1 MFSENQ
7 LIQPNKL
14 NAAIACLDLSL
25 ESELA
30 LYRNRL
36 SQATVALAALPSAES
51 ESLALAALDSEDD
64 AGLFSSELLSSKE
77 IHANDHSEKEPK
89 VLDQGFATLD
99 TDDEETLPESYG
111 AELTAQPK
119 AFDQF
124 LDPSINDYLQSS
136 ETLLKH
142 LNQPAEAGSALVDD
156 AVTAPKR
163 SWVMVT
169 GMALLSLGTLA
180 LAGFLIMLGV
190 RWFSIKSA
198 STTQTDIQPS
208 PLPALSPTPLPSSA
222 IANSPV
228 TNSPTTAP
236 VPLPTEGIS
245 PQPIATVSPGA
256 IAATEGV
263 PTQPNPS
270 GTPTLSPSINP
281 NASRYVVLAV
291 ANSPESLQTAQ
302 RLVPDAYVIEVEGQK
317 RIQMASLE
325 SLQQAQQMVNE
336 LKNQGFP
343 TTIVAQN

>member
-1 MFSENQ
+1 MSVENQ
-7 LIQPNKL
+7 SIQPEKL

-36 SQATVALAALPSAES
+36 SQATVALTALPSAES
-51 ESLALAALDSEDD
+51 ESLALTALDSTDD
-64 AGLFSSELLSSKE
+64 TELFSSEG
-77 IHANDHSEKEPK
+77 IHANDHAEEEPK
-89 VLDQGFATLD
+89 VLDQGLATIEAE
-99 TDDEETLPESYG
+99 DEETLPESYS

-124 LDPSINDYLQSS
+124 LDPSIDDYLQSS

-142 LNQPAEAGSALVDD
+142 LNQPAETEVALVDD

-163 SWVMVT
+163 SWVMVA
-169 GMALLSLGTLA
+169 GMTLLALGTLA

-198 STTQTDIQPS
+198 STAQTDIQPS
-208 PLPALSPTPLPSSA
+208 PLPSSA
-222 IANSPV
+222 ISNSPV
-228 TNSPTTAP
+228 TPP
-236 VPLPTEGIS
+236 VPLPTEGVS
-245 PQPIATVSPGA
+245 PQSNATASPGA

-263 PTQPNPS
+263 PIQPNLA
-270 GTPTLSPSINP
+270 GTPTSSPSISP

-302 RLVPDAYVIEVEGQK
+302 RLVPDAYVIEVEGQQ

-343 TTIVAQN
+343 ATIVAQN

>member
-1 MFSENQ
+1 MSAENQ
-7 LIQPNKL
+7 SIQPEKL

-51 ESLALAALDSEDD
+51 ESLALAALDSTDD
-64 AGLFSSELLSSKE
+64 AGLFSSEQM
-77 IHANDHSEKEPK
+77 HGNDRSEEEPK
-89 VLDQGFATLD
+89 VLDQGLATLEA
-99 TDDEETLPESYG
+99 DDEETLPESYS

-124 LDPSINDYLQSS
+124 LDPSIDDYLQSS

-142 LNQPAEAGSALVDD
+142 LHQPAETEVALVDD
-156 AVTAPKR
+156 AVAAPKR
-163 SWVMVT
+163 SWIMVAGLT
-169 GMALLSLGTLA
+169 LIALGTLA
-180 LAGFLIMLGV
+180 LAAYLIMLGV

-198 STTQTDIQPS
+198 STAQTDIQPS
-208 PLPALSPTPLPSSA
+208 PLPTLSPSPLPSPP
-222 IANSPV
+222 IANS
-228 TNSPTTAP
+228 P
-236 VPLPTEGIS
+236 VPLPTEGVS
-245 PQPIATVSPGA
+245 PQSNATVSPGA

-263 PTQPNPS
+263 PTQPNSS
-270 GTPTLSPSINP
+270 GTPTSSPSINP

-343 TTIVAQN
+343 ATIVAQN

>member
-1 MFSENQ
+1 MSVENPS
-7 LIQPNKL
+7 IQPEKL

-36 SQATVALAALPSAES
+36 SQATVALASLPSAES
-51 ESLALAALDSEDD
+51 ESLALTALDSTDD
-64 AGLFSSELLSSKE
+64 PGLFSPEG
-77 IHANDHSEKEPK
+77 IHGDDHSEGEPK
-89 VLDQGFATLD
+89 VLDQGLATIEA
-99 TDDEETLPESYG
+99 DDEETLPESYS

-124 LDPSINDYLQSS
+124 LDPSIDDYLQSS

-142 LNQPAEAGSALVDD
+142 LHQPAEAEVALADD
-156 AVTAPKR
+156 AVPAPKR
-163 SWVMVT
+163 SWVMVAGIT
-169 GMALLSLGTLA
+169 LLALGTLA

-198 STTQTDIQPS
+198 STAQTDIQPS
-208 PLPALSPTPLPSSA
+208 PLPTLSPSPLPSSA

-228 TNSPTTAP
+228 TASGTTP

-245 PQPIATVSPGA
+245 PQPNATVSPGA

-270 GTPTLSPSINP
+270 GTPTSSPSINP

-343 TTIVAQN
+343 ATIVAQN

>member
-1 MFSENQ
+1 MSVENQ
-7 LIQPNKL
+7 SVQPEKL

-51 ESLALAALDSEDD
+51 ESLALTALDSTDD
-64 AGLFSSELLSSKE
+64 PGLFPPEG
-77 IHANDHSEKEPK
+77 IHANDHTEGEPK
-89 VLDQGFATLD
+89 ALDQGLATIEA
-99 TDDEETLPESYG
+99 DDEETLPESYS

-124 LDPSINDYLQSS
+124 LDPSIDDYLQSS

-142 LNQPAEAGSALVDD
+142 LNQPAETEVALVDD

-163 SWVMVT
+163 SWVMVAGIT
-169 GMALLSLGTLA
+169 LLALGTLA

-198 STTQTDIQPS
+198 STAQTDIQPS
-208 PLPALSPTPLPSSA
+208 PLSTLSPSPLPSSA
-222 IANSPV
+222 ISNSTV
-228 TNSPTTAP
+228 TPP
-236 VPLPTEGIS
+236 VPLGTEGVS
-245 PQPIATVSPGA
+245 PQPSATVSPGA

-263 PTQPNPS
+263 PTQPNLA
-270 GTPTLSPSINP
+270 GTPSPSISP

-302 RLVPDAYVIEVEGQK
+302 RLVPDAYVIEVEGQQ

-343 TTIVAQN
+343 ATIVAQN

>member
-1 MFSENQ
+1 MSVENQ
-7 LIQPNKL
+7 SVQPEKL

-51 ESLALAALDSEDD
+51 ESLALTALDSTDD
-64 AGLFSSELLSSKE
+64 PGLFPPEG
-77 IHANDHSEKEPK
+77 IHANDHTEGEPK
-89 VLDQGFATLD
+89 ALDQGLATIEA
-99 TDDEETLPESYG
+99 DDEETLPESYS

-124 LDPSINDYLQSS
+124 LDPSIDDYLQSS

-142 LNQPAEAGSALVDD
+142 LNQPAETEVALVDD

-163 SWVMVT
+163 SWVMVAGIT
-169 GMALLSLGTLA
+169 LLALGTLA

-198 STTQTDIQPS
+198 STAQTDIQPS
-208 PLPALSPTPLPSSA
+208 PLSTLSPSPLPSSA
-222 IANSPV
+222 ISNSTV
-228 TNSPTTAP
+228 TPP
-236 VPLPTEGIS
+236 VPLGTEGVS
-245 PQPIATVSPGA
+245 PQPSATVSPGA

-263 PTQPNPS
+263 PTQPNLA
-270 GTPTLSPSINP
+270 GTPSPSISP

-302 RLVPDAYVIEVEGQK
+302 RLVPDAYVIEVEGQQ

-325 SLQQAQQMVNE
+325 NLQQAQQMVNE

-343 TTIVAQN
+343 ATIVAQN

>member
-1 MFSENQ
+1 MSVENQ
-7 LIQPNKL
+7 SIQPEKL
-14 NAAIACLDLSL
+14 KAAIACLDLSL

-51 ESLALAALDSEDD
+51 ESLALAALDSTDD
-64 AGLFSSELLSSKE
+64 AGLFSSEQM
-77 IHANDHSEKEPK
+77 HGNDRSEEEPK
-89 VLDQGFATLD
+89 VLDQGMATLEA
-99 TDDEETLPESYG
+99 DDEETLPESYS

-124 LDPSINDYLQSS
+124 LDPSIDDYLQSS

-142 LNQPAEAGSALVDD
+142 LNQPADTEVALVDD
-156 AVTAPKR
+156 AVAAPKR
-163 SWVMVT
+163 SWIMVAGLT
-169 GMALLSLGTLA
+169 LIALGTLA
-180 LAGFLIMLGV
+180 LAAYLIMLGV

-198 STTQTDIQPS
+198 STAQTDIQPS
-208 PLPALSPTPLPSSA
+208 PLPTLSPLPSSA
-222 IANSPV
+222 IANSPG
-228 TNSPTTAP
+228 TTP
-236 VPLPTEGIS
+236 VPLPTEGS
-245 PQPIATVSPGA
+245 LPQP

-263 PTQPNPS
+263 PTQPNSS
-270 GTPTLSPSINP
+270 GTPTSSPSINP

>member
-1 MFSENQ
+1 MSAENQ
-7 LIQPNKL
+7 SIQPEKL

-51 ESLALAALDSEDD
+51 ESLALAALDSTDD
-64 AGLFSSELLSSKE
+64 AGLFSSEQM
-77 IHANDHSEKEPK
+77 HGNDRSEEEPK
-89 VLDQGFATLD
+89 VLDQGLATLEA
-99 TDDEETLPESYG
+99 DDEETLPESYS

-124 LDPSINDYLQSS
+124 LDPSIDDYLQSS

-142 LNQPAEAGSALVDD
+142 LNQPAETEVALVDD
-156 AVTAPKR
+156 AVAAPKR
-163 SWVMVT
+163 SWIMVAGLT
-169 GMALLSLGTLA
+169 LIALGTLA
-180 LAGFLIMLGV
+180 LAAYLIMLGV

-198 STTQTDIQPS
+198 STAQTDIQPS
-208 PLPALSPTPLPSSA
+208 PLPTLSPSPLPSPP
-222 IANSPV
+222 IANS
-228 TNSPTTAP
+228 P
-236 VPLPTEGIS
+236 VPLPTEGVS
-245 PQPIATVSPGA
+245 PQSNATVSPGA

-263 PTQPNPS
+263 PTQPNSS
-270 GTPTLSPSINP
+270 GTPTSSPSINP

-343 TTIVAQN
+343 ATIVAQN

>member
-1 MFSENQ
+1 MSVENQ
-7 LIQPNKL
+7 SIQPEKL

-25 ESELA
+25 ESELT

-36 SQATVALAALPSAES
+36 SQETVALAALPSAES

-64 AGLFSSELLSSKE
+64 TELFSSEG
-77 IHANDHSEKEPK
+77 IHGDDHSEGEPK
-89 VLDQGFATLD
+89 VLDQGLATIEA
-99 TDDEETLPESYG
+99 DDEETLPESYS

-124 LDPSINDYLQSS
+124 LDPSIDDYLQSS

-142 LNQPAEAGSALVDD
+142 LNQPAETEVALVDD

-163 SWVMVT
+163 SWAMVA
-169 GMALLSLGTLA
+169 GMTLLTLGTLA

-198 STTQTDIQPS
+198 STAQTDIQPS
-208 PLPALSPTPLPSSA
+208 PLPSSA
-222 IANSPV
+222 ISNSPV
-228 TNSPTTAP
+228 TPP
-236 VPLPTEGIS
+236 VPLPTEGVS
-245 PQPIATVSPGA
+245 PQPSATVSPGA

-263 PTQPNPS
+263 PTQPNLA
-270 GTPTLSPSINP
+270 GTPTSSPSISP

-343 TTIVAQN
+343 ATIVAQN

>member
-1 MFSENQ
+1 MSVENQ
-7 LIQPNKL
+7 FIQPEKL

-36 SQATVALAALPSAES
+36 SQATVALASLPSAES
-51 ESLALAALDSEDD
+51 GSLALTALDSTDD
-64 AGLFSSELLSSKE
+64 PGLFSHEG
-77 IHANDHSEKEPK
+77 IHGDDHSEGEPK
-89 VLDQGFATLD
+89 VLDQGLATIEA
-99 TDDEETLPESYG
+99 DDEETLPESYS

-124 LDPSINDYLQSS
+124 LDPSIDDYLQSS

-142 LNQPAEAGSALVDD
+142 LNQPAETEVTPVDD
-156 AVTAPKR
+156 AVAAPKR
-163 SWVMVT
+163 SWVMVA
-169 GMALLSLGTLA
+169 GMSLLALGTLA

-198 STTQTDIQPS
+198 STAQTDIQPS
-208 PLPALSPTPLPSSA
+208 PLPTLSPSPLPSSA
-222 IANSPV
+222 IS
-228 TNSPTTAP
+228 NSPTTTP
-236 VPLPTEGIS
+236 GPLATEGVS
-245 PQPIATVSPGA
+245 PQPSATVSPGA

-263 PTQPNPS
+263 PTQPNLA
-270 GTPTLSPSINP
+270 GTPTSSPSTSP
-281 NASRYVVLAV
+281 NASRYVVLAI

-343 TTIVAQN
+343 ATIVAQN

>member
-1 MFSENQ
+1 MSVENQ
-7 LIQPNKL
+7 SIQPEKL

-36 SQATVALAALPSAES
+36 SQATVALTALPSAES

-64 AGLFSSELLSSKE
+64 TELFSSEG
-77 IHANDHSEKEPK
+77 IHANDHAEEEPK
-89 VLDQGFATLD
+89 VLDQGLATIEAE
-99 TDDEETLPESYG
+99 DEETLPESYS

-124 LDPSINDYLQSS
+124 LDPSIDDYLQSS

-142 LNQPAEAGSALVDD
+142 LNQPAETEVALVDD

-163 SWVMVT
+163 SWVMVAGIT
-169 GMALLSLGTLA
+169 LLALGTLA

-198 STTQTDIQPS
+198 STAQTDIQPS
-208 PLPALSPTPLPSSA
+208 PLSTLSPSPLPSSA
-222 IANSPV
+222 ISNSTV
-228 TNSPTTAP
+228 TPP
-236 VPLPTEGIS
+236 VPLGTEGVS
-245 PQPIATVSPGA
+245 PQPSATVSPGA

-263 PTQPNPS
+263 PTQPNPA
-270 GTPTLSPSINP
+270 GTPTASPSINP

-302 RLVPDAYVIEVEGQK
+302 RLVPDAYVIEVEGQQ

-343 TTIVAQN
+343 ATIVAQN